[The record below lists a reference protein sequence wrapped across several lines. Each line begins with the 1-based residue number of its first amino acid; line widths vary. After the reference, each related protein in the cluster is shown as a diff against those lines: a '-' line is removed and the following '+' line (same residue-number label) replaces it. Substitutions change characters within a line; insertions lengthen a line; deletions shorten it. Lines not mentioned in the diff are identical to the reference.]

1 MRHVRDNSEVL
12 KDSIQRGTNKSCK
25 CTFQVA
31 SSVALAWEGGRIH
44 EMRGDARRLLLSR
57 MVIDHRVLANDP
69 FRLTE
74 NSAQREISGHLLGE
88 RAVGMAEVGELLSRR
103 RLEPATSHGFKNN
116 TKSWEYPMKAA
127 VLHEVNKPLVIE
139 DVSLPKP
146 GPREVLIRTSVA
158 GLCHSDL
165 HFMEGLYP
173 HPLPAVLGHE
183 FAGIVEQVGSD
194 VTYVKPGDHVVT
206 CLSVFC
212 GTCDNCTTG
221 RPVLCTDTSVKMLPG
236 ASNRLSWARPEKLNQ
251 FLNLSSFA
259 EQMLVHEN
267 AIVKIRKDMPLELA
281 ALIGC
286 GVITGYGAVVNT
298 AKVAPG
304 ETVVVIGCGGVGM
317 AAINGAEI
325 AGAGR
330 IIAVDTNPAKLQLAT
345 KLGATDIVD
354 PRNGDVVQQVRDLT
368 NGGVHHSF
376 EVLGRKET
384 AEQAFAMLAP
394 GGTATIVGMI
404 PFGQKIELHGFDFL
418 RERKIQGS
426 SMGSNHFRVDMP
438 RLIEFYMRGKLHLED
453 WISARL
459 KLSEINEGFAAMKAG
474 KTVRS
479 VIMFD
484 A

>member
-1 MRHVRDNSEVL
+1 
-12 KDSIQRGTNKSCK
+12 
-25 CTFQVA
+25 
-31 SSVALAWEGGRIH
+31 
-44 EMRGDARRLLLSR
+44 
-57 MVIDHRVLANDP
+57 
-69 FRLTE
+69 
-74 NSAQREISGHLLGE
+74 
-88 RAVGMAEVGELLSRR
+88 
-103 RLEPATSHGFKNN
+103 
-116 TKSWEYPMKAA
+116 MKAA
-127 VLHEVNKPLVIE
+127 VLYEVNKPLVIE
-139 DVSLPKP
+139 DVSLQKP

-183 FAGIVEQVGSD
+183 SAGVVEQVGSD

-212 GTCDNCTTG
+212 GTCDNCSTG
-221 RPVLCTDTSVKMLPG
+221 RPVLCTDTTVKLLPG
-236 ASNRLSWARPEKLNQ
+236 VSNRLSWARSEKLNQ

-304 ETVVVIGCGGVGM
+304 ETVAVIGCGGVGL
-317 AAINGAEI
+317 AAINGASI

-330 IIAVDTNPAKLQLAT
+330 IIAIDRVGSKLNLAKHF
-345 KLGATDIVD
+345 GATDVINASD
-354 PRNGDVVQQVRDLT
+354 GDAVAQVMELT
-368 NGGVHHSF
+368 KGGVHHSF
-376 EVLGRKET
+376 EAIGLKAT
-384 AEQAFAMLAP
+384 AEQSFQMLAR
-394 GGTATIVGMI
+394 GGTANIIGMI
-404 PFGQKIELHGFDFL
+404 PVGTKIELAGSDFL
-418 RERKIQGS
+418 GEKRIQGS
-426 SMGSNHFRVDMP
+426 IMGSNRFPIDMP
-438 RLIEFYMRGKLHLED
+438 RFVDFYMSGKLKLDELISRRIKLEQV
-453 WISARL
+453 
-459 KLSEINEGFAAMKAG
+459 NEAFEEMKTGELA
-474 KTVRS
+474 RS